1 MSRIF
6 EHITTGIYTVILLV
20 LLGGAALVVMGGILM
35 IPLAFPLMTVGGVFV
50 VVIWF
55 GSAWLSKKRKK
66 ESSRIRRSGN
76 AGSRGCTR

>member
-20 LLGGAALVVMGGILM
+20 LLGGAALLVMGGILM

-66 ESSRIRRSGN
+66 SKLRHTLKRECGE
-76 AGSRGCTR
+76 RG